1 MPKNGESAVMRAS
14 THVEAALRSV
24 AFALRRRLGAVLV
37 MVMAA
42 AGSNGCM
49 GLPWKKTPTP
59 PGAADSLVLTG
70 GTLTQDRGVADPELQ
85 AKLDTARRSFQNQEY
100 GEAEKAYADILKD
113 KKIPLNIA
121 EEALFRKAEAQHAV
135 NNLRDAAGTYRL
147 QLKTY
152 PSGQYSN
159 QAARKLF
166 DIALYWLKDTREEM
180 EAAEEGKKS
189 WGIRPASWF
198 NFSKDKPFFE
208 VERNALN
215 CLEEIRLADMGGPLG
230 EKATFYL
237 ATVNYFRK
245 DYRMS
250 DLYYTQ
256 LYENYPNSK
265 LAPKAVKQAIIC
277 KQLCAGGTCY
287 DCRDVEE
294 TRKLLDVAGRAY
306 PELVAKD
313 EEWLQRQ
320 LVSINLQQ
328 ADRDWNIA
336 EFYRRTGHPGPAYF
350 YYELVRRRYPNTKY
364 ADKAVEQMTRLRG
377 QVQEAQIQEAQ
388 AAAARPGILDTLGN
402 LMPRRLPA
410 GNPNEQPPRTLPDLQ
425 AAPGTP

>member
-1 MPKNGESAVMRAS
+1 MRAR
-14 THVEAALRSV
+14 THVETAPRPAAVALRC
-24 AFALRRRLGAVLV
+24 RLGAVFLLAGLV
-37 MVMAA
+37 

-49 GLPWKKTPTP
+49 ALPWKKDQAPAA
-59 PGAADSLVLTG
+59 AADSLVLTG
-70 GTLTQDRGVADPELQ
+70 GALKQDRGVADPVLQ
-85 AKLDTARRSFQNQEY
+85 AKLDTARRAFQNEKY
-100 GEAEKAYADILKD
+100 DEAEKAYADIVKD
-113 KKIPLNIA
+113 KKIPVNIA

-147 QLKTY
+147 QLKNY

-180 EAAEEGKKS
+180 EAADEGKKG

-245 DYRMS
+245 DYRMA
-250 DLYYTQ
+250 DLYYSQ
-256 LYENYPNSK
+256 LYENYPNSN

-277 KQLCAGGTCY
+277 KQINSGGTCY

-294 TRKLLDVAGRAY
+294 TRKLLDVASRAY

-364 ADKAVEQMTRLRG
+364 AEKSVEQMTRLRG
-377 QVQEAQIQEAQ
+377 QVREAEIQDAQ
-388 AAAARPGILDTLGN
+388 AAADRPGILNSLGN
-402 LMPRRLPA
+402 LMPRRLPT
-410 GNPNEQPPRTLPDLQ
+410 GTQPEQPQPPGNLPILQ
-425 AAPGTP
+425 TTPAAP